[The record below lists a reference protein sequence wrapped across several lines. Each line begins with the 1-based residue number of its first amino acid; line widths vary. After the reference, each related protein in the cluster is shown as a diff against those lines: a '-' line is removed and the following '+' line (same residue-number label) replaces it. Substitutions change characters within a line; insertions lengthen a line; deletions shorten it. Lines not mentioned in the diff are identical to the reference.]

1 MSKLYRFL
9 MTLVALL
16 VTTGSMATLYISG
29 TVSYSDLKVGDII
42 GSNVKIVNPDYSPE
56 NPTYKYI
63 HFIANRWGENGEIRD
78 GNMNNSFNETCYI
91 DAEAKIDYWVSP
103 YTAKGAI
110 GNAWQVEYIY
120 GDEYGEWER
129 GIYVGG
135 IKYDFGEVD
144 VTFNETKTEAKFDMP
159 DEDATLDYEVA
170 RDLAYKT
177 DIHVKIDGTPTTR
190 IRVVK
195 DENGFYK
202 FDCKWWQYEAVDT
215 LDSKNPIS
223 LTNGQLVYS
232 FKRKDGDEY
241 VDPYEYNPSVG
252 YWEQNLKPGIWR
264 LEASGNEKYNGDMPY
279 EGYIYSQDIE
289 LFEGYEVVVPAGEY
303 VTYYKDEALMV
314 EDADAQLYTI
324 TQVANETVTA
334 TELTVAA
341 ANTPILVKNNS
352 AEQKTF
358 LLIPT
363 RDAATT
369 ATVADEFLGTLTEMS
384 FTAAETSAANYYVCT
399 GREFVK
405 VKGAGTLGAN
415 KAYLKVAGS
424 QAAGGPRLVIK
435 FGDNGE
441 GTTSIDGI
449 NADDNETGDFYDLNG
464 RKLQGKP
471 AQKGI
476 YIKNGK
482 KVIVK

>member
-1 MSKLYRFL
+1 
-9 MTLVALL
+9 
-16 VTTGSMATLYISG
+16 
-29 TVSYSDLKVGDII
+29 
-42 GSNVKIVNPDYSPE
+42 
-56 NPTYKYI
+56 
-63 HFIANRWGENGEIRD
+63 
-78 GNMNNSFNETCYI
+78 
-91 DAEAKIDYWVSP
+91 
-103 YTAKGAI
+103 
-110 GNAWQVEYIY
+110 
-120 GDEYGEWER
+120 
-129 GIYVGG
+129 
-135 IKYDFGEVD
+135 
-144 VTFNETKTEAKFDMP
+144 
-159 DEDATLDYEVA
+159 
-170 RDLAYKT
+170 
-177 DIHVKIDGTPTTR
+177 
-190 IRVVK
+190 
-195 DENGFYK
+195 
-202 FDCKWWQYEAVDT
+202 
-215 LDSKNPIS
+215 
-223 LTNGQLVYS
+223 
-232 FKRKDGDEY
+232 
-241 VDPYEYNPSVG
+241 
-252 YWEQNLKPGIWR
+252 
-264 LEASGNEKYNGDMPY
+264 MPY